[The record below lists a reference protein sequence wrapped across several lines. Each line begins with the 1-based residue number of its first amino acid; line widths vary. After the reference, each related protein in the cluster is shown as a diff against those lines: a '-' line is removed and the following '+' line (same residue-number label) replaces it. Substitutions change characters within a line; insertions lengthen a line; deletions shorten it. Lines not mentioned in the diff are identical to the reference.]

1 MQDDELILEQEEEQT
16 PEEPG
21 GWRYEVYSTLRD
33 FVWIL
38 TIVTILFVFV
48 IRLVGVDGSS
58 MYPTLYDRDYLLLT
72 SNVLDRDFKNG
83 DIVVLS
89 KSIPEVPQLDSTP
102 IVKRVIAT
110 EGQTVDIDFDLGRV
124 TVDGEVLDEPYINDL
139 THLNY
144 GDGLTYPAT
153 VPEGCI
159 FVMGDNRNN
168 STDSR
173 YAPVGMVDTRY
184 VVGSVLLRVFPGRTT
199 DARGTVTGG
208 RDFSRLGVVK

>member
-1 MQDDELILEQEEEQT
+1 MQDDEIILEQEEEQT

-21 GWRYEVYSTLRD
+21 GWRFEVYSTLRD

-72 SNVLDRDFKNG
+72 SNVLDRHFENG

-110 EGQTVDIDFDLGRV
+110 EGQTVDIDFDLGTV
-124 TVDGEVLDEPYINDL
+124 TVDGVKLDEPYINDL

-199 DARGTVTGG
+199 DARGAVTGG